1 MFDELSARFEDAV
14 KGLKGQDKISETNVE
29 GALKDV
35 RRALLEADVSL
46 PVVKDFVAEVR
57 DKAVGAEVVRGV
69 SPDQK
74 FIQVVHEQLVEVMGG
89 DNAPLAKATEAPTVV
104 LMAGLQGAG
113 KTTATAKLGLH
124 LKDQGRRALMV
135 GADVYRPAA
144 IDQLKTLGAQID
156 VEVFSLGSDAKPE
169 DIAAAG
175 LEKARQEG
183 FDTLLVDTAGRLQI
197 DTDMM
202 E

>member
-14 KGLKGQDKISETNVE
+14 KGLRGQDSISETNVD

-46 PVVKDFVAEVR
+46 PVVKEFVAEVR
-57 DKAVGAEVVRGV
+57 DKAVGARWCAG
-69 SPDQK
+69 SARIRSSSRWSMNSSWRSWGAITLLWPRRLK
-74 FIQVVHEQLVEVMGG
+74 L
-89 DNAPLAKATEAPTVV
+89 PTVV

-135 GADVYRPAA
+135 GRRRLPTSRHRA
-144 IDQLKTLGAQID
+144 
-156 VEVFSLGSDAKPE
+156 VENARCSDRCGGVQP
-169 DIAAAG
+169 
-175 LEKARQEG
+175 RC
-183 FDTLLVDTAGRLQI
+183 
-197 DTDMM
+197 
-202 E
+202 

>member
-14 KGLKGQDKISETNVE
+14 KGLRGQDSISETNVD
-29 GALKDV
+29 GALTDV

-46 PVVKDFVAEVR
+46 PVVKDFVADVR
-57 DKAVGAEVVRGV
+57 EKAVGAEVVRGV

-89 DNAPLAKATEAPTVV
+89 DNAPLAKAADAPTVV

-144 IDQLKTLGAQID
+144 IEQLKTHSVLRSMWRCSASVLRPSRKTSQPLVWPRRKRRD
-156 VEVFSLGSDAKPE
+156 STRSWSTPPVASRST
-169 DIAAAG
+169 
-175 LEKARQEG
+175 AR
-183 FDTLLVDTAGRLQI
+183 
-197 DTDMM
+197 
-202 E
+202 